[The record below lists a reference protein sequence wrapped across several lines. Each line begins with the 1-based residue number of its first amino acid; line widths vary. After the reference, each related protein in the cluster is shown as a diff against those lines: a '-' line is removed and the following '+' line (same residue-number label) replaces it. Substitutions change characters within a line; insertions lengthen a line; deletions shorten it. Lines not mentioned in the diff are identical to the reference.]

1 MAVNGTFD
9 PFAQGTGGIWRGP
22 MGADRFTTISNDF
35 FRDPNLSAK
44 AKGVFG
50 LISTHRDGWALTI
63 PQIVKQMRDGTA
75 AIRAA
80 LDELAEQGYL
90 YRERLRND
98 DGTLGEMIYVVSDD
112 KEFIR
117 ALAAKRAGRSTQKTE
132 ANENRRSEPGCD
144 FPTLGEPTLE
154 NRTPKKTI
162 KKKTKEQEHQAP
174 SARSAPDGA
183 RSAPDAGGSTSG
195 SRDSI
200 LSGSA
205 APSDADAPQKQSATS
220 TKSQVS
226 KGSSKRMSRKQ
237 AEAVRAVEAS
247 WPEALAQLL
256 PQYRP
261 PVLRDAILGAL
272 DARTPDQLKLRI
284 ERRWNLRYA
293 NDALSADGR
302 GLESPVG
309 VAVALVRS
317 WCADPMCEDGTI
329 FDTGA
334 DCRTCEQRGLDRRAD
349 RGMPRQRTAA
359 GQLSECE
366 IPSCRKPFPG
376 ERPEDG
382 LCPDC
387 RAEMQAAL
395 AQLQQD

>member
-1 MAVNGTFD
+1 M
-9 PFAQGTGGIWRGP
+9 
-22 MGADRFTTISNDF
+22 
-35 FRDPNLSAK
+35 
-44 AKGVFG
+44 
-50 LISTHRDGWALTI
+50 
-63 PQIVKQMRDGTA
+63 
-75 AIRAA
+75 
-80 LDELAEQGYL
+80 
-90 YRERLRND
+90 
-98 DGTLGEMIYVVSDD
+98 
-112 KEFIR
+112 
-117 ALAAKRAGRSTQKTE
+117 
-132 ANENRRSEPGCD
+132 
-144 FPTLGEPTLE
+144 
-154 NRTPKKTI
+154 
-162 KKKTKEQEHQAP
+162 
-174 SARSAPDGA
+174 
-183 RSAPDAGGSTSG
+183 
-195 SRDSI
+195 
-200 LSGSA
+200 SGSA